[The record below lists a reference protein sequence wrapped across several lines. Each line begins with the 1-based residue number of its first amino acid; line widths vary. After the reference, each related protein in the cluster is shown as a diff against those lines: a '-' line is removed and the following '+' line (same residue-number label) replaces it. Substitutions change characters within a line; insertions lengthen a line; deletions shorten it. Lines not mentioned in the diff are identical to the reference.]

1 MAESATVRVSE
12 ETKERL
18 HRRKRN
24 DETFND
30 IITRLLDEDR
40 DLLAG
45 FGAGN
50 DRNGERLAVT
60 VARRKERSQQR
71 IDELSHSRDNERPEP
86 A

>member
-12 ETKERL
+12 ETKKRL

-24 DETFND
+24 DESFND
-30 IITRLLDEDR
+30 VIARLLDEDR

-50 DRNGERLAVT
+50 DRDGERLAET

-71 IDELSHSRDNERPEP
+71 IDELSHSRDNEET
-86 A
+86 

>member
-24 DETFND
+24 DESFND
-30 IITRLLDEDR
+30 VIARLLDEDR
-40 DLLAG
+40 DFLAG

-50 DRNGERLAVT
+50 DRDGERLAVT
-60 VARRKERSQQR
+60 VARRKERSQ
-71 IDELSHSRDNERPEP
+71 
-86 A
+86 